1 MICLKGGGNSVLDY
15 NKHIGV
21 RCSNISPLWSANYL
35 VCSSLL
41 LNICL
46 SYRNFIV
53 QLLFANIYFILN
65 RLAMEKLYAVFT
77 DYEHDKV
84 GIPSVLF
91 GDYFVVTHSILFVH
105 VSPICLQ

>member
-15 NKHIGV
+15 NKHIV
-21 RCSNISPLWSANYL
+21 RCSNISPLWSASYL

-91 GDYFVVTHSILFVH
+91 GDCFVVTHSVLFVH